1 MLITVDTT
9 SNGCSGTSVDLPL
22 FGTVNASIDWG
33 DGHNSIV
40 TTPGDV
46 DHVYSNPGTYQIS
59 IDGAGSVSQFG
70 DASGSA
76 NECAITDVSDWG
88 SFAISNLSYAFYD
101 DSNLISLP
109 SYLPSGVLNTS
120 FMLAG
125 ATSFNQN
132 VSFWDTS
139 SVTNMTGMFEND
151 TAFDNG
157 GVTLSSPVGGWNTSL
172 VNNMTSMFQGD
183 RNFSQDV
190 STWNTSSL
198 QYAQY
203 LFQGDATFNESLSNW
218 QMENVI
224 NATSMLDGTA
234 VSVANY
240 DASLNSW
247 DQQSLQNAVPFGASG
262 VQFDSSGAA
271 ARADLVGPN
280 NSWVISDAGEYG
292 VSATTA
298 LVPQSPLTLQSQ
310 GSPSTGYTLSAQG
323 GSGTGSVAYAISNGT
338 ATGCSLIGNVASA
351 ATSGSCVVIAT
362 KSSDTSYA
370 PLSSTPLTLIF
381 TVSSSAAAPASSS
394 MGSVHKVATISF
406 ASATTISAANLKVLS
421 TYARLLPKGASVV
434 VNVHVKGANSASA
447 LAEVALVKKYL
458 LSKDSHLKITVGTV
472 SNSKTNSV
480 TIQEV

>member
-1 MLITVDTT
+1 MTSRRLALGALVVSAVLFALPLGAGASVASHIISPMLITVDTT

-203 LFQGDATFNESLSNW
+203 LFQGDATFN
-218 QMENVI
+218 
-224 NATSMLDGTA
+224 
-234 VSVANY
+234 
-240 DASLNSW
+240 
-247 DQQSLQNAVPFGASG
+247 
-262 VQFDSSGAA
+262 
-271 ARADLVGPN
+271 
-280 NSWVISDAGEYG
+280 
-292 VSATTA
+292 
-298 LVPQSPLTLQSQ
+298 
-310 GSPSTGYTLSAQG
+310 
-323 GSGTGSVAYAISNGT
+323 
-338 ATGCSLIGNVASA
+338 
-351 ATSGSCVVIAT
+351 
-362 KSSDTSYA
+362 
-370 PLSSTPLTLIF
+370 
-381 TVSSSAAAPASSS
+381 
-394 MGSVHKVATISF
+394 
-406 ASATTISAANLKVLS
+406 
-421 TYARLLPKGASVV
+421 
-434 VNVHVKGANSASA
+434 
-447 LAEVALVKKYL
+447 
-458 LSKDSHLKITVGTV
+458 
-472 SNSKTNSV
+472 
-480 TIQEV
+480 